1 VDRSRRG
8 GSAVR
13 GAVERV
19 EGPVVEGRWVAVVR
33 LDGAL
38 WAVGPLPEH
47 NAMLALAGLVEGWPG
62 AERVGVAEL
71 IGPGEAHD
79 RLSQVR
85 REGRSAGVSRPLP
98 RHGEE
103 TS

>member
-1 VDRSRRG
+1 LS
-8 GSAVR
+8 VR
-13 GAVERV
+13 LERDDA
-19 EGPVVEGRWVAVVR
+19 PVVDARWVAVVR
-33 LDGAL
+33 LGGAL

-79 RLSQVR
+79 RLSQAR
-85 REGRSAGVSRPLP
+85 REGRSAGV
-98 RHGEE
+98 
-103 TS
+103 